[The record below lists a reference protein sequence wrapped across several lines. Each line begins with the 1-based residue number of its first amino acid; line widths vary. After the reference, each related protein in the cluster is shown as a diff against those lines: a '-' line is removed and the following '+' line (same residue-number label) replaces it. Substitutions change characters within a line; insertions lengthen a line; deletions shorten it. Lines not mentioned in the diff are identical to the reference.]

1 MNVKCIKSNQNG
13 TFVFILINIML
24 LSVRLVSELKETFKL
39 HLNLRFDD
47 IDSGDVRCLT
57 LNACD
62 SGHLMSSL
70 LNTQQYIFVAVTTPW
85 NTLQHID
92 CVIPL
97 LFRCVHSFRHNVDPN
112 PTRPSTWPMHFV
124 HAPFILALVES
135 PLKRDAGLIFALGPF
150 LKGVI
155 SQIVRDAL

>member
-1 MNVKCIKSNQNG
+1 MMKRIHAIYKLPFSSSQGEQIMNVKCIKSNKNG
-13 TFVFILINIML
+13 TFVFILTNIML

-47 IDSGDVRCLT
+47 IDNGDVRCLT

-97 LFRCVHSFRHNVDPN
+97 HFRCVHSFRQNVD
-112 PTRPSTWPMHFV
+112 TTIHV
-124 HAPFILALVES
+124 A
-135 PLKRDAGLIFALGPF
+135 
-150 LKGVI
+150 
-155 SQIVRDAL
+155 DALSSRAVHSSSRRVTPKT